1 MMIAD
6 VHAHIFPDMLAEKA
20 THSIAAFYGAHDID
34 RPASL
39 SRLLQEHREAHIAC
53 GVVCNSAT
61 SPAQVHHINDFLAE
75 AIRKAPQYIG
85 FGSVYPGMPGVEEE
99 LDRML
104 ELGLRG
110 VKIHPDFQRLA
121 IDDPAGVE
129 TYRAIA
135 KRGLPVLF
143 HMGDAR
149 SDLSSPERLLN
160 LLRQVP
166 DLRPI
171 AAHFGGWQT
180 WQHAYEHPLPEF
192 VVYDTSSTTP
202 LVEREFVLRMIDR
215 YGEDRLLFGTDF
227 PMWKP
232 AEMVA
237 QLHAL
242 GLGRKTEEKLFYGNF
257 ARFFGLSTEKTAI
270 GG

>member
-1 MMIAD
+1 MKIAD
-6 VHAHIFPDMLAEKA
+6 VHAHIFPDALAEKA
-20 THSIAAFYGAHDID
+20 THSISAFYGASEPP

-39 SRLLQEHREAHIAC
+39 SRLLDEHREAQITC

-61 SPAQVHHINDFLAE
+61 SPSQVRHINDFLAE
-75 AIRKAPQYIG
+75 AVREHPQYIG

-110 VKIHPDFQRLA
+110 IKIHPDFQKLA
-121 IDDPAGVE
+121 IDAPEGVE

-135 KRGLPVLF
+135 RRNLPVLF

-160 LLRQVP
+160 LMRQVP

-180 WQHAYEHPLPEF
+180 WQHAYEHPLPDP

-202 LVEREFVLRMIDR
+202 LVDREFILRMLDR
-215 YGEDRLLFGTDF
+215 YGEDRMLFGTDF

-232 AEMVA
+232 AQMVA
-237 QLHAL
+237 QFHAL
-242 GLGRKTEEKLFYGNF
+242 GLGRDTEEKIFYGNF
-257 ARFFGLSTEKTAI
+257 ARYFGL
-270 GG
+270 

>member
-39 SRLLQEHREAHIAC
+39 SRLLQEHRAANIAC

-110 VKIHPDFQRLA
+110 VKIHPDFQKLA
-121 IDDPAGVE
+121 IDDPAGVD

-180 WQHAYEHPLPEF
+180 WQHAYEHPLPDP

-202 LVEREFVLRMIDR
+202 LVDREFILRMLDR
-215 YGEDRLLFGTDF
+215 YGEDRMLFGTDF

-232 AEMVA
+232 AQMVA
-237 QLHAL
+237 QFHAL
-242 GLGRKTEEKLFYGNF
+242 GLGRDTEEKIFYGNF
-257 ARFFGLSTEKTAI
+257 ARYFGL
-270 GG
+270 

>member
-1 MMIAD
+1 
-6 VHAHIFPDMLAEKA
+6 
-20 THSIAAFYGAHDID
+20 
-34 RPASL
+34 
-39 SRLLQEHREAHIAC
+39 
-53 GVVCNSAT
+53 
-61 SPAQVHHINDFLAE
+61 
-75 AIRKAPQYIG
+75 
-85 FGSVYPGMPGVEEE
+85 
-99 LDRML
+99 ML

-110 VKIHPDFQRLA
+110 VKIHPDFQKLA
-121 IDDPAGVE
+121 IDAPEGVE

-135 KRGLPVLF
+135 RRNLPVLF
-143 HMGDAR
+143 HMGDAH

-180 WQHAYEHPLPEF
+180 WQHAYEHPLPSP

-202 LVEREFVLRMIDR
+202 LVDREFILRMLDR
-215 YGEDRLLFGTDF
+215 YGEDRMLFGTDF

-232 AEMVA
+232 AQMVA

-242 GLGRKTEEKLFYGNF
+242 GLGKETEEKIFYGNF
-257 ARFFGLSTEKTAI
+257 ARYFGL
-270 GG
+270 

>member
-1 MMIAD
+1 
-6 VHAHIFPDMLAEKA
+6 MLA
-20 THSIAAFYGAHDID
+20 
-34 RPASL
+34 
-39 SRLLQEHREAHIAC
+39 
-53 GVVCNSAT
+53 
-61 SPAQVHHINDFLAE
+61 
-75 AIRKAPQYIG
+75 
-85 FGSVYPGMPGVEEE
+85 
-99 LDRML
+99 
-104 ELGLRG
+104 LGLRG
-110 VKIHPDFQRLA
+110 VKIHPDFQKLA

-135 KRGLPVLF
+135 KRDLPVLF

-171 AAHFGGWQT
+171 VAHFGGWQT

-242 GLGRKTEEKLFYGNF
+242 GLGRETEEKLFYGNF
-257 ARFFGLSTEKTAI
+257 ARFFGLSAEKTAI